1 MRFRNG
7 LLGAMVIF
15 SVTSMVNSQDPKP
28 AAADKAA
35 LERTRKQV
43 RMLDDLYKTA
53 VVLITE
59 TYVKTETDVSAATAA
74 MAIFQAMEKN
84 RWHEIRLIDLTGNP
98 YDAKNVAKDEFE
110 KRAAKILAAGQEKYV
125 EEVESKDGTQ
135 YLRAA
140 TAIPVVLKKCT
151 MCHPHY
157 SDAKKDQ
164 AIGAL
169 SYKLKI
175 E

>member
-1 MRFRNG
+1 LIAIATCFVSSS
-7 LLGAMVIF
+7 LQA
-15 SVTSMVNSQDPKP
+15 QEPK
-28 AAADKAA
+28 AKKDDAA

-43 RMLDDLYKTA
+43 KMLDDLYKTA

-59 TYVKTETDVSAATAA
+59 TYVKTENDVSAATAA

-84 RWHEIRLIDLTGNP
+84 KWHEIRLLDLTGNP
-98 YDAKNVAKDEFE
+98 YDDKNVAKDEFE
-110 KRAAKILAAGQEKYV
+110 KRATKILASNKEKYV
-125 EEVESKDGTQ
+125 DEVESKDGVQ

-140 TAIPVVLKKCT
+140 TAIPVVSKKCA

-157 SDAKKDQ
+157 ADAKPDQ